1 MRRLTV
7 LLAFAVAACAARPS
21 TERVEV
27 PRRADAQAPLPV
39 RRSDP
44 IDGPLVR
51 VALLDGVP
59 SAALSATG
67 SWRMFRGERAGTVV
81 ARGAAGEGWTVEAG
95 TATLRLR
102 RADGVPT
109 EWIHGPVLVRALAD
123 DALVSVNGKR
133 YRGEVLLVP
142 SQSGVVVVN
151 RLPMEWYLRGVVPLE
166 IGPDRRDSELA
177 AAQAQAVAARTYA
190 LVKLREAGTRAYD
203 VRASVLDQV
212 YGGVGAERP
221 VSDAAV
227 HGTAGLV
234 LRYRGRVVNAPYHS
248 ACGGS
253 TAEPQEVW
261 SATAEPYLRRVSDRI
276 PGTDRH
282 YCDLAPR
289 ARWTRSWT
297 TTELDTL
304 VVRYLARAS
313 GGRAARGHVRRVRVD
328 NVTPSGRAEA
338 LVVDTDG
345 GTVRLR
351 GNEMRSV
358 FRYATGEMLNSTY
371 VSVQVAE
378 QDARGLT
385 RLTLRGQG
393 YGHGIGMCQ
402 WGAIGRAR
410 AGQDFRTILATYY
423 PGTTIDQLD

>member
-7 LLAFAVAACAARPS
+7 LLALAVAACASRPPAQ
-21 TERVEV
+21 RAEV
-27 PRRADAQAPLPV
+27 PPAGEPAPLPPRRADPG
-39 RRSDP
+39 
-44 IDGPLVR
+44 DGPVVR
-51 VALLDGVP
+51 VALLEGVR
-59 SAALSATG
+59 SATLSATG

-81 ARGAAGEGWTVEAG
+81 ARGAAGESWTVEAG
-95 TATLRLR
+95 AGTLRLR

-109 EWIHGPVLVRALAD
+109 EWLRGPVLVRALND
-123 DALVSVNGKR
+123 DALVSVDGKR

-142 SQSGVVVVN
+142 GPDGVMVVN
-151 RLPMEWYLRGVVPLE
+151 HLPMEWYLRGVVPLE
-166 IGPDRRDSELA
+166 IGPDRRDTELA
-177 AAQAQAVAARTYA
+177 AAEAQAVAARSYA
-190 LVKLREAGTRAYD
+190 LVKLREAGPRAFD

-212 YGGVGAERP
+212 YGGVAAERRL
-221 VSDAAV
+221 SDSAV
-227 HGTAGLV
+227 RGTAGLV
-234 LRYRGRVVNAPYHS
+234 LRYQGRPVNAPYHS

-261 SATAEPYLRRVSDRI
+261 RSSAEPYLRRVSDRI

-289 ARWTRSWT
+289 ARWTRTWSM
-297 TTELDTL
+297 TELDTL
-304 VVRYLARAS
+304 VVRYLSRAN
-313 GGRAARGHVRRVRVD
+313 GGRTARGHVRQVRVEG
-328 NVTPSGRAEA
+328 VTPSGRAEA

-358 FRYATGEMLNSTY
+358 FRSATGEMLNSTY
-371 VSVQVAE
+371 VSVQAAE
-378 QDARGLT
+378 QGARGLT

-393 YGHGIGMCQ
+393 YGHGIGLCQ

-423 PGTTIDQLD
+423 PGTTIDYLD